1 MIDIHKMDIAVS
13 AGKTDLNLL
22 TVFAAL
28 AEHRNVTQ
36 AGISLG
42 LSQPAMSAA
51 LAKLRA
57 QFNDPLFVR
66 TGRGMRPTPRA
77 EQLAEPVQRVLRAVS
92 SEILNAPAFDASRA
106 VRTFTI
112 ITPDIGEAV
121 FLPKILRH
129 GASAAPNVTWRTV
142 SIPSS
147 HAAGALE
154 EGMADLAVG
163 YFPDLARPS
172 FYQQRLFRN
181 TFVCIVRADHPRV
194 GHAVT
199 SAQFLREAH
208 AVVHPA
214 GRTHIFDRFME
225 KRRIERRIAADLAHF
240 TSLLTVIATTD
251 LIATVPRDVGIVFT
265 RLAGVRMLEPPMQP
279 PPFDVRQHW
288 HRRAHEDEGS
298 IWLRRTVRE
307 LFHD

>member
-1 MIDIHKMDIAVS
+1 MDA
-13 AGKTDLNLL
+13 AKADLNLL

-57 QFNDPLFVR
+57 QFGDPLFVR

-77 EQLAEPVQRVLRAVS
+77 EQLVKPVQRVLRAVATD
-92 SEILNAPAFDASRA
+92 ILQSPAFDPSRA

-121 FLPKILRH
+121 FLPKLLAY
-129 GASAAPNVTWRTV
+129 GATAAPNVTWRTV

-147 HAAGALE
+147 HAAAALE
-154 EGMADLAVG
+154 EGVADLAVG
-163 YFPDLARPS
+163 YFPDLARTS

-181 TFVCIVRADHPRV
+181 TFVCIVRTDHPRI
-194 GHAVT
+194 GQSLS

-208 AVVHPA
+208 AIVHPA
-214 GRTHIFDRFME
+214 GRTHLFDHFME
-225 KRRIERRIAADLAHF
+225 RRRIERRISADLAHF
-240 TSLLTVIATTD
+240 TSLLTLIATTD
-251 LIATVPRDVGIVFT
+251 LIATVPRDVGVVFT
-265 RLAGVRMLEPPMQP
+265 RLARVRMLEPPLQP
-279 PPFDVRQHW
+279 PPFSVKQHW
-288 HRRAHEDEGS
+288 HRRAHADAAS
-298 IWLRRTVRE
+298 AWLRRTVLA